1 MKTFSEFEAS
11 AEKAFQIKEYFD
23 VSMQLYIMTSLL
35 EIFYS
40 QNFDLRYRDYVYNE
54 ISSYVDRYYAE
65 IEKIFDIL
73 KSQSNIVGEGFSKY
87 EKRLKLGKELEEIAK
102 NSDYASSLKSDIYI
116 HFMDLINTIRRQKT
130 LGIITPN
137 VGIVLSWTVIQVGA
151 GTAC

>member
-35 EIFYS
+35 EIFYF

-73 KSQSNIVGEGFSKY
+73 
-87 EKRLKLGKELEEIAK
+87 
-102 NSDYASSLKSDIYI
+102 
-116 HFMDLINTIRRQKT
+116 
-130 LGIITPN
+130 
-137 VGIVLSWTVIQVGA
+137 
-151 GTAC
+151 